1 MKGKQSM
8 NAPSYDF
15 SKKAAVVTGAGGGMG
30 EAVALALANSG
41 ALVTAIDVK
50 PCPESLAALERSVSY
65 AQGDLRDEAFV
76 EETIAGSFARN
87 GQLDYLVNVAGV
99 LWFGRDKSLLDMD
112 LSVWDEVVDI
122 NLKSMVLTSRAAV
135 PFMRRTGSGAMV
147 HVSTIQWMR
156 GDLKPQDAYQASKAA
171 VCAVSR
177 SLAMQLA
184 ADHAPRRHPL
194 LQLCFIDHVASLAG
208 QTAGLQRCVTMRTSL
223 SMSNTLPIL
232 PMRAGVLFPGMSL
245 PISAARPQTLRAIEA
260 ALRDPEHRVL
270 VLAQR
275 DDQDEVTP

>member
-50 PCPESLAALERSVSY
+50 PCPESLAALELSVSY

-184 ADHAPRRHPL
+184 ADGIR
-194 LQLCFIDHVASLAG
+194 
-208 QTAGLQRCVTMRTSL
+208 
-223 SMSNTLPIL
+223 SNTICPGPTLTPLQARWNTDEIRREVADYVPL
-232 PMRAGVLFPGMSL
+232 KRIGTPEDMANAALFLLSAGASFITGVDLIVDGGVL
-245 PISAARPQTLRAIEA
+245 LRN
-260 ALRDPEHRVL
+260 
-270 VLAQR
+270 
-275 DDQDEVTP
+275 